1 MSFPAKPEYSYT
13 YIMAVNILK
22 RKGIPI
28 IVFQNKGKNYLKGVF
43 LQDSQKTGITG

>member
-1 MSFPAKPEYSYT
+1 MSFAARPEYSYT
-13 YIMAVNILK
+13 YIMAINILN

-28 IVFQNKGKNYLKGVF
+28 SVFQNKVKNYLKGVF